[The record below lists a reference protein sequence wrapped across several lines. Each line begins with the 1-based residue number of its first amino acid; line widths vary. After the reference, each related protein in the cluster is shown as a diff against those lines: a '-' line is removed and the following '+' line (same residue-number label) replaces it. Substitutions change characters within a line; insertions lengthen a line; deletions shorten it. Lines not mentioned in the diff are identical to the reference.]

1 MQFENGKIIGIQLI
15 LPSNEIEFEDEIDN
29 YNFTIEQSHKLKK
42 VMGYGKRR
50 VVPDNITSADLLVYG
65 FNKLVKD
72 NKLNLDSIDALIV
85 VTQTPDYLIPGTS
98 YLVHGQLGMKK
109 DMLCL
114 DINQGCAGFI
124 VGLNTALSL
133 LSSKNFKRIALANVD
148 IMSKLVSKEDRN
160 SRPIIGDAA
169 AITIIDS
176 DSSCDTIQGNL
187 KVDGSCWDALMIPA
201 GGMKLKISDETSVMT
216 TDPSGNSALPLTRQ
230 VKVRDNFIS
239 AVEEIKSGDVK
250 LYPVPTNGLMT
261 IELNDKEHIKSLKVF
276 DMLGKEIS
284 DVKVNVNGSKAE
296 IDMQGKAAGIYILN
310 VETET
315 ATHTKK
321 FNLAK

>member
-1 MQFENGKIIGIQLI
+1 VITRSVNFVKKSKPVLIPNGPAIV
-15 LPSNEIEFEDEIDN
+15 EIDRFST
-29 YNFTIEQSHKLKK
+29 YNDQLPLAQDCYYNNLTPI
-42 VMGYGKRR
+42 
-50 VVPDNITSADLLVYG
+50 ADLS
-65 FNKLVKD
+65 
-72 NKLNLDSIDALIV
+72 KLNN
-85 VTQTPDYLIPGTS
+85 QIPGT
-98 YLVHGQLGMKK
+98 YLVSYY
-109 DMLCL
+109 
-114 DINQGCAGFI
+114 
-124 VGLNTALSL
+124 V
-133 LSSKNFKRIALANVD
+133 
-148 IMSKLVSKEDRN
+148 
-160 SRPIIGDAA
+160 
-169 AITIIDS
+169 
-176 DSSCDTIQGNL
+176 
-187 KVDGSCWDALMIPA
+187 
-201 GGMKLKISDETSVMT
+201 
-216 TDPSGNSALPLTRQ
+216 TDPSGNSALPVTRQ